1 MTTTSAN
8 ATTSE
13 DKQYELIANATTDE
27 ERQNALDALWNSREP
42 SLSGSFAEMVK
53 DFDAMQIVCGEKK
66 TSTLRPTEILSN
78 ALGLKADLRD
88 PRNGL
93 QELFTP
99 SQKGKLTRFCKKWAK
114 RNEHWVNYRA
124 YYDTTPVRQ
133 QFCRSLHGIN

>member
-1 MTTTSAN
+1 MTATSAN
-8 ATTSE
+8 ATTAE
-13 DKQYELIANATTDE
+13 QKKY
-27 ERQNALDALWNSREP
+27 ALDELWDSREP
-42 SLSGSFAEMVK
+42 SLSGSFAEMVEE
-53 DFDAMQIVCGEKK
+53 FDAMQIACGEKK

-114 RNEHWVNYRA
+114 LNEHWGSYIA

-133 QFCRSLHGIN
+133 EFLRAKAS